1 LGLVGNYGKYNSNNP
16 TLLNNS
22 LFNSTKNM
30 LEIEAGFMIKEF
42 FRISGGYGYT
52 SLDSVNFSTNNYT
65 TFSAGFSLGPKW
77 LKFDILNTMIFPK
90 NSQKIYYR
98 PSLGLSLVL
107 NFVKK
112 KK

>member
-1 LGLVGNYGKYNSNNP
+1 MPNLD
-16 TLLNNS
+16 S
-22 LFNSTKNM
+22 L
-30 LEIEAGFMIKEF
+30 
-42 FRISGGYGYT
+42 RIRKSYGYT
-52 SLDSVNFSTNNYT
+52 SLNPVNFSTNNYT